1 MQKQMETMAAKLK
14 AAEANAAAAEASAQ
28 GSGDADALSKQVG
41 QLKAENAALQK
52 KVNEAPKSAAC
63 VLM

>member
-1 MQKQMETMAAKLK
+1 MAAR
-14 AAEANAAAAEASAQ
+14 AEANAAAVEASAQ